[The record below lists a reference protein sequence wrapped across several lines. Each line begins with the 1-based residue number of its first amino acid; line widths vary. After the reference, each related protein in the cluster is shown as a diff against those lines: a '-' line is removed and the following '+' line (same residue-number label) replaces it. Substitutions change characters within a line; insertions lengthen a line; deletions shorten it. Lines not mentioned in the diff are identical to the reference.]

1 MVNKTIAAIATAQA
15 PAGVGI
21 IRISGAEAKAIASK
35 VFVSRLDKN
44 ILNAAGYSML
54 YGNICSGEVVLDDAV
69 ALVFT
74 APKSYTG
81 EDVVELS
88 CHGGMYN
95 LQRVLHL
102 VLEAGASLAEA
113 GEFTKRAFLN
123 GKLALNQAEA
133 VMDLISAQNEQAL
146 RLANASREGA
156 LNLKLNKIKA
166 ALLDLTAKLAVWADY
181 PEDDIDELEN
191 ERLLEALQLQR
202 EELLAL
208 LATYKT
214 GKLIAQGIGAVILG
228 KPNVGKSTL
237 MNLLS
242 GCARSIV
249 TDIPGTTRDIV
260 EEAVNLGDITLRIA
274 DTAGIRETDDPVE
287 SLGVELA
294 LKKLESADLVLA
306 VFDNS
311 QPLGKEDFELL
322 KKLKGKNAIA
332 ILNKSDVSQIVSRET
347 IWEYGLKTVEI
358 SALSW
363 DPLEA
368 LQAAV
373 RDCFN
378 GLQLNPSAGVLANER
393 QYEAVGS
400 ALAAVEEALA
410 AAECGFTLDAITVSL
425 EGTLAALYELTG
437 ERASEQIVNQIFEKF
452 CVGK

>member
-1 MVNKTIAAIATAQA
+1 VSKTIAAITTAQA

-21 IRISGAEAKAIASK
+21 IRISGEEAKAVASK
-35 VFVSRLDKN
+35 VFAPKMGKD
-44 ILNAAGYSML
+44 ILKVDGYSML
-54 YGNICSGEVVLDDAV
+54 YGKIYSRDAVLDDAL

-88 CHGGMYN
+88 CHGGLYN

-156 LNLKLNKIKA
+156 LNLKLDRLKA
-166 ALLDLTAKLAVWADY
+166 ALLDLTANLAVWADY

-191 ERLLEALQLQR
+191 ERLLESLQLQR
-202 EELLAL
+202 DELRAL
-208 LATYKT
+208 LDAYQT
-214 GKLIAQGIGAVILG
+214 GKLIAQGIGTVILG
-228 KPNVGKSTL
+228 KTNLGKSTL

-242 GCARSIV
+242 GCVRSIV

-322 KKLKGKNAIA
+322 EKLKGKNTIA

-347 IWEYGLKTVEI
+347 IWKYGLKTVEI
-358 SALSW
+358 SALSS
-363 DPLEA
+363 DSLEA
-368 LQAAV
+368 LQSAV
-373 RDCFN
+373 RECFN
-378 GLQLNPSAGVLANER
+378 GLQLDPSAGVLVNER
-393 QYEAVGS
+393 QYEAVRS
-400 ALAAVEEALA
+400 ALAALDEALEA
-410 AAECGFTLDAITVSL
+410 AKLRFTLDAITVSL
-425 EGTLAALYELTG
+425 EGSLAALYELTG